1 MNMCIRKQ
9 ANEKG
14 DEVYDAFSKFM
25 KVDKEV
31 LELINEWISYD
42 GVRVEEEE
50 YNKLSDFMVEMGI
63 SDNPPTYKNFVDNT
77 FIDGAS

>member
-1 MNMCIRKQ
+1 
-9 ANEKG
+9 
-14 DEVYDAFSKFM
+14 M

-31 LELINEWISYD
+31 LELIYCKWISYD
-42 GVRVEEEE
+42 ELRVEEEE

-63 SDNPPTYKNFVDNT
+63 SDNPPTYKDFVDNT